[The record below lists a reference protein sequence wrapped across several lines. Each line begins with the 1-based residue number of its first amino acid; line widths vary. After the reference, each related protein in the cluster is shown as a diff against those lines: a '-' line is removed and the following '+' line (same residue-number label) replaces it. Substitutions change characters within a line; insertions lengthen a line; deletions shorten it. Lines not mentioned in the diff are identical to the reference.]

1 MLHYRS
7 LMLTLR
13 SALWLSWPSSI
24 NSEVFIVNKRT
35 FLARI
40 IATLSFA
47 FFAANALSADSMYD
61 EPIDAKAQIKTALG
75 NAANDKVPLLIVFG
89 ADWCGDCKVLDM
101 AMKSGSVAPLITR
114 DFKVVKINVGKFD
127 KNVDIAES
135 YGVPLKKGIPAVA
148 IVSQQNV
155 AIYVT
160 KTGELADARKMG
172 DQGIFDFFKRV
183 ASDVKAKS

>member
-1 MLHYRS
+1 
-7 LMLTLR
+7 
-13 SALWLSWPSSI
+13 
-24 NSEVFIVNKRT
+24 VNRRT
-35 FLARI
+35 FIARV
-40 IATLSFA
+40 IAMLSFVV
-47 FFAANALSADSMYD
+47 FSLNALSVDSMYD
-61 EPIDAKAQIKTALG
+61 ESIDAKTQIKTALAK
-75 NAANDKVPLLIVFG
+75 AANDKVPLLIVFG

-127 KNVDIAES
+127 KNVDIAEM

-148 IVSQQNV
+148 IVSPENV
-155 AIYVT
+155 ATYVT
-160 KTGELADARKMG
+160 KAGELADARKMG